1 MYPSRLLR
9 RLVPVLALAALLL
22 MLAACRVSAEADAQ
36 AEEAFQRMMERRSR
50 NGKAVLHKEAVM
62 DAGKE

>member
-22 MLAACRVSAEADAQ
+22 MLAACGVQKEELNDCCMTAPVSQSTIA
-36 AEEAFQRMMERRSR
+36 
-50 NGKAVLHKEAVM
+50 
-62 DAGKE
+62 

>member
-22 MLAACRVSAEADAQ
+22 MLAACGAQKEELNDCCMAAPVSQSTIA
-36 AEEAFQRMMERRSR
+36 
-50 NGKAVLHKEAVM
+50 
-62 DAGKE
+62 

>member
-22 MLAACRVSAEADAQ
+22 MLATCGVQKGELNDCCMAAPVSQ
-36 AEEAFQRMMERRSR
+36 STIT
-50 NGKAVLHKEAVM
+50 
-62 DAGKE
+62 

>member
-22 MLAACRVSAEADAQ
+22 MLAACGVQKEELNVCCMAAPVSQ
-36 AEEAFQRMMERRSR
+36 STIT
-50 NGKAVLHKEAVM
+50 
-62 DAGKE
+62 

>member
-22 MLAACRVSAEADAQ
+22 MLDACGVQKEELNDCCMAAPVSQSTIA
-36 AEEAFQRMMERRSR
+36 
-50 NGKAVLHKEAVM
+50 
-62 DAGKE
+62 

>member
-22 MLAACRVSAEADAQ
+22 MLAACGVQKEELTDCCMAAPVSQSTIA
-36 AEEAFQRMMERRSR
+36 
-50 NGKAVLHKEAVM
+50 
-62 DAGKE
+62 

>member
-22 MLAACRVSAEADAQ
+22 MLAAYGVQKEELNDCCMAAPVSQSTIA
-36 AEEAFQRMMERRSR
+36 
-50 NGKAVLHKEAVM
+50 
-62 DAGKE
+62 

>member
-22 MLAACRVSAEADAQ
+22 MLAACGVQKVELNDCCMAAPVSQ
-36 AEEAFQRMMERRSR
+36 STIT
-50 NGKAVLHKEAVM
+50 
-62 DAGKE
+62 

>member
-22 MLAACRVSAEADAQ
+22 MLAACGNQSGDTSAAPSSDSSSGDSGLYHLRIAYSPFLRQ
-36 AEEAFQRMMERRSR
+36 QLR
-50 NGKAVLHKEAVM
+50 
-62 DAGKE
+62 

>member
-22 MLAACRVSAEADAQ
+22 MLAACGVQ
-36 AEEAFQRMMERRSR
+36 K
-50 NGKAVLHKEAVM
+50 G
-62 DAGKE
+62 

>member
-22 MLAACRVSAEADAQ
+22 MLAEKEELNDCCMTAPVSQSTIA
-36 AEEAFQRMMERRSR
+36 
-50 NGKAVLHKEAVM
+50 
-62 DAGKE
+62 

>member
-22 MLAACRVSAEADAQ
+22 MLAACGNQSGETNAGRFSAPGSGD
-36 AEEAFQRMMERRSR
+36 S
-50 NGKAVLHKEAVM
+50 VT
-62 DAGKE
+62 

>member
-22 MLAACRVSAEADAQ
+22 MLAACGGQKEELNDCCMAAPVSQ
-36 AEEAFQRMMERRSR
+36 STII
-50 NGKAVLHKEAVM
+50 
-62 DAGKE
+62 

>member
-22 MLAACRVSAEADAQ
+22 MLAACGVQEEELNDCCMAAPVSQSTIA
-36 AEEAFQRMMERRSR
+36 
-50 NGKAVLHKEAVM
+50 
-62 DAGKE
+62 

>member
-22 MLAACRVSAEADAQ
+22 MLAALLLMLAACGVQKEELNDCCMAAPVSQSTIA
-36 AEEAFQRMMERRSR
+36 
-50 NGKAVLHKEAVM
+50 
-62 DAGKE
+62 

>member
-22 MLAACRVSAEADAQ
+22 MKLAACGVQKEELNDCCMAAPVSQ
-36 AEEAFQRMMERRSR
+36 STIT
-50 NGKAVLHKEAVM
+50 
-62 DAGKE
+62 

>member
-22 MLAACRVSAEADAQ
+22 MLAACGVQKEELNDCGMTAPVSQSTIA
-36 AEEAFQRMMERRSR
+36 
-50 NGKAVLHKEAVM
+50 
-62 DAGKE
+62 

>member
-22 MLAACRVSAEADAQ
+22 MLAACGVQKEELNDCYMAAPVSQSTIA
-36 AEEAFQRMMERRSR
+36 
-50 NGKAVLHKEAVM
+50 
-62 DAGKE
+62 

>member
-22 MLAACRVSAEADAQ
+22 MLVACGVQKEELNDCCMAAPVSQSTIA
-36 AEEAFQRMMERRSR
+36 
-50 NGKAVLHKEAVM
+50 
-62 DAGKE
+62 

>member
-22 MLAACRVSAEADAQ
+22 MLAVCGVQKEELNDCCMAAPVSQSTIA
-36 AEEAFQRMMERRSR
+36 
-50 NGKAVLHKEAVM
+50 
-62 DAGKE
+62 